1 MATKD
6 DKSRGDKPTET
17 EIRAPVAAAPASQPT
32 QLSPLAPEAE
42 STGAVGLDQI
52 REILFGAVFRELE
65 RRLTRT
71 DLHSGNR
78 TKEIEQEARRRTDVL
93 ENHLQKDID
102 ALSMRVE
109 HALTEA
115 FDALHTVERENRDAI
130 SALEKRI
137 VKAEEAGTSAQ
148 RDLRN
153 QLLAQAKS
161 FLDEMQRLRTEVTAT
176 LQNDL
181 LRPESALAEERRG
194 DEERPRH

>member
-6 DKSRGDKPTET
+6 EKNRGDKPAET
-17 EIRAPVAAAPASQPT
+17 EVRVPGAVASATQQQPGA
-32 QLSPLAPEAE
+32 PLASEAE
-42 STGAVGLDQI
+42 STGPAGLEQI
-52 REILFGAVFRELE
+52 REILFGAIFRELE
-65 RRLTRT
+65 RRLTRS
-71 DLHSGNR
+71 DMHASNR

-102 ALSMRVE
+102 ALASRVE

-115 FDALHTVERENRDAI
+115 SDALHTVERENRDAI
-130 SALEKRI
+130 AALEKRI

-153 QLLAQAKS
+153 QLLSQAKG
-161 FLDEMQRLRTEVTAT
+161 FLDEMQRLRTEVIAT

-181 LRPESALAEERRG
+181 MRPEAALAEERRA
-194 DEERPRH
+194 DEDRPRH